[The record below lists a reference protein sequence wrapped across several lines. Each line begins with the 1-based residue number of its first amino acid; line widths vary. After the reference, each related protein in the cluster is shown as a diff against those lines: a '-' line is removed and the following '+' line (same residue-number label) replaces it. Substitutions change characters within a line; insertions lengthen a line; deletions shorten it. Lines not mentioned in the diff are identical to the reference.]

1 MYSRIPAPPSTCSD
15 AEIEEHLASIDHVPA
30 ALLPADSLA
39 RSALRLLA
47 AAGRDAYCYCSGGES
62 LGTWC
67 VWLGD
72 LATVRSDKDGRVP
85 VGEWRVSWRA
95 LLAEMLP
102 AMFADP
108 DPAPVGGAA

>member
-1 MYSRIPAPPSTCSD
+1 
-15 AEIEEHLASIDHVPA
+15 V
-30 ALLPADSLA
+30 
-39 RSALRLLA
+39 
-47 AAGRDAYCYCSGGES
+47 
-62 LGTWC
+62 

-72 LATVRSDKDGRVP
+72 LAAVRSDKDGRVP
-85 VGEWRVSWRA
+85 IVEWRVSWRA